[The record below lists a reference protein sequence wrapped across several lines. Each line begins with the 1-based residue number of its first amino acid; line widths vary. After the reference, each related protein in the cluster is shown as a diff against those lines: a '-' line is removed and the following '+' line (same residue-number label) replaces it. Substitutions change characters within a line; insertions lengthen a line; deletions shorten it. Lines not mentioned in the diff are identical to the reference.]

1 MGLGH
6 AFGDPEPGQDRAMA
20 DELIDVLV
28 ESPKGSRIKYEWDE
42 ERGAIRFDR
51 HLYSATMFPADY
63 GYVADALGA
72 DGEKLDAL
80 ILTDEGTFP
89 GCWVLARPIGVFW
102 IAYDDQREA
111 KILAVADQD
120 PNWEEIVDV
129 DDLPAHRR
137 DEISHFFDVYKDLEP
152 GRNPSS
158 AGYEGRKAAL
168 KVVAESRQAARE
180 GK

>member
-1 MGLGH
+1 
-6 AFGDPEPGQDRAMA
+6 MA

-28 ESPKGSRIKYEWDE
+28 ESPKGSRIKYEWDD

-51 HLYSATMFPADY
+51 HLYSATVFPADY

-80 ILTDEGTFP
+80 VLNDEGTFP

-102 IAYDDQREA
+102 ITYDGEREG
-111 KILAVADQD
+111 KILAVPDKD
-120 PNWEEIVDV
+120 PNWEETADV
-129 DDLPAHRR
+129 DDLPTHRR

-152 GRNPSS
+152 GRVPSS
-158 AGYEGRKAAL
+158 DGYEGREAAL
-168 KVVAESRQAARE
+168 GVIAEGRRAAAQAVRR
-180 GK
+180 